1 VKSRYDL
8 AVVGGGTAGLVAAFG
23 AAGLGARVCLVERA
37 STGGDCLWTGCVP
50 SKSLIAAATLAH
62 RMRTAYAVGL
72 RPASPDID
80 LSEVMAHV
88 QRAQATLAA
97 HDSPERLR
105 SAGVDV
111 VEGDARFLGP
121 GRMLAGNQ
129 EIRFRSALVATGSRP
144 VLPPLPGLEHVGA
157 LTSETVWGLRELP
170 PRLAVL
176 GGGPVGCEL
185 GQAFGRLGSRVTL
198 IETAG
203 SLLPQEEPEAGEL
216 ITDRLR
222 SEGVDV
228 RLGAR
233 VLRAE
238 PGPAGPRLRLERAG
252 VEEPVDIDRVLV
264 AVGRRPTTEGLG
276 LETVGV
282 ATDGTG
288 AVIVDDRLRTTAR
301 GIFAAG
307 DVTGVLPFTHVAA
320 YQSRVLLGNA
330 LFGLRRRTSYDAVP
344 WVTFTDPEVG
354 RVGRTEA
361 QARQR
366 WGARAVLATYD
377 YAGLDRAVCAG
388 EAVGFAKLVADPKGR
403 LVGATVVGPGGGE
416 AMAEL
421 AARVATGG
429 SIAGL
434 SQAVH
439 AYPTF
444 SEGPARAADD
454 YLRARWLNPRVRR
467 LTRPALGLLRIVDRS

>member
-72 RPASPDID
+72 RSASPNID

-198 IETAG
+198 IENAG

-238 PGPAGPRLRLERAG
+238 PGPAGPRLWLERAG
-252 VEEPVDIDRVLV
+252 VEEPVEVDRVLV
-264 AVGRRPTTEGLG
+264 AVGRRPATEGLG

-282 ATDGTG
+282 ATDDSG

-301 GIFAAG
+301 GIFGAG

-320 YQSRVLLGNA
+320 YQSRTLLGNA
-330 LFGLRRRTSYDAVP
+330 LFGLRRRAAYDALP

-354 RVGRTEA
+354 RVGLTEA

-366 WGARAVLATYD
+366 WGARAVVARFD

-388 EAVGFAKLVADPKGR
+388 EAVGFAKLVANPKGR

>member
-1 VKSRYDL
+1 MSRYDL
-8 AVVGGGTAGLVAAFG
+8 AIVGGGTAGLVAAFG
-23 AAGLGARVCLVERA
+23 AAGIGARVCLVERA

-50 SKSLIAAATLAH
+50 SKSLIAAAALAH

-105 SAGVDV
+105 RAGVDV

-144 VLPPLPGLEHVGA
+144 VLPPLPGLEHVGP

-185 GQAFGRLGSRVTL
+185 GQAFGRLGSKVTL

-228 RLGAR
+228 RLGAH

-238 PGPAGPRLRLERAG
+238 PGPAGLRLWLERAG

-264 AVGRRPTTEGLG
+264 AVGRRPATEGLG

-282 ATDGTG
+282 ATDGSG

-403 LVGATVVGPGGGE
+403 LVGATVVGAGGGE

-421 AARVATGG
+421 AAAVATGRRMLD
-429 SIAGL
+429 L
-434 SQAVH
+434 SSAVH

-444 SEGPARAADD
+444 GEGPVRAADGH
-454 YLRARWLNPRVRR
+454 LRAKWLNPRVRR
-467 LTRPALGLLRIVDRS
+467 LTRPALALLRAADRR